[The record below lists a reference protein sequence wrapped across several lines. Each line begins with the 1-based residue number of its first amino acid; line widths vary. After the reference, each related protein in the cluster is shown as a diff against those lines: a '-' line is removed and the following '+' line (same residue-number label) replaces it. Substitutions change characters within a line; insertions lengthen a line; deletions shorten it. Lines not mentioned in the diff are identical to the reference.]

1 MGLPSRPYYAVVIQF
16 IFQYVFAEH
25 ASRALARSALVVS
38 TTTVTLVPT
47 TLQSHIQNYRITDL
61 AATPATNANAV
72 NEEHLRRATTYVA
85 EAAKITHVNIMGL
98 QTMKEMRRHKLNNK
112 DEQQKQCHRNM
123 HASNGVSMASQ
134 PV

>member
-25 ASRALARSALVVS
+25 ASRALARSALVVL

-61 AATPATNANAV
+61 AATSATKANAV
-72 NEEHLRRATTYVA
+72 NEEHLRRATTYVT

-112 DEQQKQCHRNM
+112 DEQKNNVTEACTQVM
-123 HASNGVSMASQ
+123 G
-134 PV
+134 